1 MSPASSVGLCVE
13 FSVRGAKCGLGIEP
27 RHWLWDRPGNAS
39 RDLELETLKGFRVV
53 SRNQSTEE

>member
-39 RDLELETLKGFRVV
+39 RDLELETLKKRLRSSVQKSV
-53 SRNQSTEE
+53 N